1 MSKRKHRSQAQWQNL
16 IQQQIDSGL
25 NAAEFCRQQGLS
37 SKTFYKRR
45 LTLSSEPTI
54 KAPQSSFIKID
65 KLSSQVNDGRAKPMV
80 VLHYHH
86 SQLHIHPGTDARWL
100 AQLMQALS

>member
-16 IQQQIDSGL
+16 IQQQIDSDL

-45 LTLSSEPTI
+45 LAQSSTSNVKTP
-54 KAPQSSFIKID
+54 PSSFIKIT
-65 KLSSQVNDGRAKPMV
+65 KPTTAV
-80 VLHYHH
+80 VSGTSGTVGILHYHH
-86 SQLHIHPGTDARWL
+86 SQLHLLPGTDAHWL